1 MLSTLQKNWRYLFL
15 VPFFLM
21 ALLTAFLAENSI
33 DQFSS
38 GALIASLILI
48 ILGLIPGFVMAFSNV
63 YVRILLATTLL
74 FFFIISQ
81 IKILPLLPFGL
92 KYRYIAA
99 LAAVLIAGLLYLC
112 RNYLDK
118 LLFIFFGTLWLG
130 SLFIPKHPLLTT
142 EQFKLEKKTTNA
154 NLAPYIEIVLDEHIG
169 LEGISTENEGDK
181 LASVLRDKYLN
192 LGFKVYGKTYSR
204 DFRSIASFANFLN
217 FKPIDDLQSH
227 ISHDYEKDKH
237 SLTKNALF
245 EELSKQ
251 GYSIHVLQSSYLD
264 LCTKKENFNLAE
276 CITYKH
282 TAPVPGNPSLS
293 NLERSIGLLEQVFK
307 KLHLDFTRIERSK
320 IWAKLNLPRLEA
332 QSILSPSTAAFQAF
346 DEALALAKKV
356 EGNNAYFIHLLF
368 PHAPYVF
375 NKDCQ
380 YLGEAEDKTKAYFEQ
395 VSCSH
400 ALIDK
405 FLNVLAKNPAAADS
419 TIIIHGDHGSRIE
432 EPDIRLNYVFTP
444 ENIIKNYS
452 AFFIVRSPLDKPVYD
467 LSQISLDQL
476 LKNIVFKTKPDAH
489 DDSQRTIYIR
499 SGKDFDLGKHSMPN
513 FQKGKVVAES

>member
-15 VPFFLM
+15 VPFFFM

-38 GALIASLILI
+38 EALTTSLILI
-48 ILGLIPGFVMAFSNV
+48 ALGLIPGVVMVFSNQ
-63 YVRILLATTLL
+63 YVRILLTTVLL
-74 FFFIISQ
+74 MFFIISQ
-81 IKILPLLPFGL
+81 IKTFPLLPFGL
-92 KYRYIAA
+92 KYRY
-99 LAAVLIAGLLYLC
+99 LAASAAFIIAGLLYLC

-118 LLFIFFGTLWLG
+118 LLFVFFGTLWLG
-130 SLFIPKHPLLTT
+130 SLFIPKHPLLTV
-142 EQFKLEKKTTNA
+142 EQFQQEKGAKNA
-154 NLAPYIEIVLDEHIG
+154 NLPPYIEIVLDEHIG
-169 LEGISTENEGDK
+169 LEGISEENNR
-181 LASVLRDKYLN
+181 LADSLRDKYLN

-204 DFRSIASFANFLN
+204 DFRSIASFASFLN
-217 FKPIDDLQSH
+217 FKPIDDLQPL
-227 ISHDYEKDKH
+227 ILHDYKKDKH

-282 TAPVPGNPSLS
+282 TAPIPGNPSLS
-293 NLERSIGLLEQVFK
+293 NQERAIGLLEQIFK
-307 KLHLDFTRIERSK
+307 KLHLDFTRIEHST
-320 IWAKLNLPRLEA
+320 IWTKLNLPQLET
-332 QSILSPSTAAFQAF
+332 QIILAPSTAAFQAF
-346 DEALALAKKV
+346 DKVLELAKKV
-356 EGNNAYFIHLLF
+356 EKNNAYFIHLLL
-368 PHAPYVF
+368 PHDPYVF

-380 YLGEAEDKTKAYFEQ
+380 YRGQAENKISAYFEQ

-400 ALIDK
+400 FLVDK
-405 FLNVLAKNPAAADS
+405 FLDVLAKNPSAADS

-452 AFFIVRSPLDKPVYD
+452 AFFIIRSPTDTPVYD

-476 LKNIVFKTKPDAH
+476 LKDIVFKTPSNSANDQ
-489 DDSQRTIYIR
+489 QRTIYIR
-499 SGKDFDLGKHSMPN
+499 SGKDFDLGKYSMPN
-513 FQKGKVVAES
+513 FLKGKVVADS